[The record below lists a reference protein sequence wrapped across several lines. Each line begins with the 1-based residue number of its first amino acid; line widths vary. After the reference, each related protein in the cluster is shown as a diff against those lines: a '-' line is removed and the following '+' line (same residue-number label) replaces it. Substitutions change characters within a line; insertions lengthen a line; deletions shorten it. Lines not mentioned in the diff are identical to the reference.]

1 MTKDQAKLKGNQREL
16 YEVLSLREEHRV
28 WLGWTVGR
36 FLVIPT
42 AVAVLLATGVYW
54 IHSMP
59 SGGPL
64 NNEEGAQIR
73 VRILEMPRSV
83 ALVARMPG
91 NTSAQSRAH
100 SVKIAPT
107 DADLSADPT
116 MASLA
121 PKVDEDEAFA
131 APSDQQ
137 LLPANLSNEPIAR
150 FQETLLR
157 RIALFRRYPA
167 SAREAKVQGTVEV
180 AFTMRRDG
188 KVLNAWV
195 GTSSGTA
202 VLDQE
207 AIDMVRRAEPLP
219 QVPSE
224 LPAPVSIKLP
234 VVFALP

>member
-1 MTKDQAKLKGNQREL
+1 MKARGNQREL
-16 YEVLSLREEHRV
+16 YEVLSLEEEHRV
-28 WLGWTVGR
+28 WLVWTVGR

-54 IHSMP
+54 IHSLP

-64 NNEEGAQIR
+64 SDEAGAQIK
-73 VRILEMPRSV
+73 VRLLEMPRPV
-83 ALVARMPG
+83 ALVARVQG
-91 NTSAQSRAH
+91 NTPAAQSQAR
-100 SVKIAPT
+100 STKIAPSDT
-107 DADLSADPT
+107 DLNADLA
-116 MASLA
+116 MASPTPTVEA
-121 PKVDEDEAFA
+121 DEAFP

-137 LLPANLSNEPIAR
+137 LLQTNLSNEPIVQ
-150 FQETLLR
+150 FQQTLLR

-167 SAREAKVQGTVEV
+167 AARQARIQGTVEL

-188 KVLNAWV
+188 KVLSARV
-195 GTSSGTA
+195 GTSSGAA

-219 QVPSE
+219 PVPSE
-224 LPAPVSIKLP
+224 LPDPISIKLP